1 MNSEA
6 FDQLVADALD
16 ALPEEIHQWMD
27 NVEVVVADWAT
38 PHQLASV
45 KVRSPM
51 HLLGLYQGVPLIRRS
66 THYGFVAP
74 DKITLFQRP
83 IEHIC
88 RTDEEIKQR
97 VQDVL
102 IHELGHHF
110 GIGERRLRELEAQRK
125 RG

>member
-51 HLLGLYQGVPLIRRS
+51 HLFGLYQGVPLIRRS
-66 THYGFVAP
+66 THYGLVAP